1 MKTGLKGELT
11 SILVEAPYV
20 IPMNGRGIIKDGAVY
35 IEDDRI
41 VAVGGGREVRRVV
54 SRLEHHIHV
63 EKGVILPGLINL
75 HVHLAQALL
84 RGVVPDNLKLIPW
97 LRDWVWPLQGVYDE
111 EDGRVSAEL
120 CIMEMLRGGT
130 TTFLESLL
138 HQRYGFDGIAEVVR
152 DSGIRGYLSKSVM
165 DQPGYATE
173 QGIMH
178 PGMIE
183 DERSLEVFKA
193 MYSKWDGAADGRIR
207 VWIGLRTPGACSDSL
222 YREASRLAE
231 ELGSGITM
239 HLAEVREDLEY
250 FKSRGT
256 IPAGFLKKL
265 SLLGKRRVYVHC
277 VWLSKEDMRMLANS
291 GSSIAHCP
299 SSNLKLGSGIA
310 PVLEMRKTG
319 VTVGLGT
326 DGGPS
331 NDTYDMLREIRL
343 AALLQKGRTLRP
355 ESFSAWD
362 ALEMATIEGA
372 KALGVK
378 GELGAL
384 KPGMKADLITVSF
397 NRPGLHPL
405 SDPVSLLAY
414 SSTGLDVRDVIVDGK
429 LVVEN
434 GRVLWTDEEKVMEKA
449 QRRLLKILEK
459 SGKLKEVE
467 ERWLKQR

>member
-1 MKTGLKGELT
+1 LVKKGLT
-11 SILVEAPYV
+11 SILVEAPYL
-20 IPMNGRGIIKDGAVY
+20 IPMDGRRIVKDAAVY
-35 IEDDRI
+35 VEGDRI
-41 VAVGGGREVRRVV
+41 VAVGSVKEVRRGV
-54 SRLEHHIHV
+54 SRPEHRIQV

-130 TTFLESLL
+130 TAFLESLL
-138 HQRYGFDGIAEVVR
+138 HQRYGFNGIAEAVR

-183 DERSLEVFKA
+183 DESSLEVFKA
-193 MYSKWDGAADGRIR
+193 MHSRWDGAADGRIR
-207 VWIGLRTPGACSDSL
+207 VWIGLRTPGACSDNL
-222 YREASRLAE
+222 YREAASLAQ

-256 IPAGFLKKL
+256 TPAGFLRSL
-265 SLLGKRRVYVHC
+265 GLLGRRRVYAHC
-277 VWLSKEDMRMLANS
+277 VWLGEEDMRMLASS
-291 GSSIAHCP
+291 GSSVAHCP

-310 PVLEMRKTG
+310 PTPEMRRIG
-319 VTVGLGT
+319 VNVGLGT

-331 NDTYDMLREIRL
+331 NDTYDMFREIRL
-343 AALLQKGRTLRP
+343 AALLQKGRTLKP

-362 ALEMATIEGA
+362 ALEMATVEGA
-372 KALGVK
+372 RALGV
-378 GELGAL
+378 EEEIGAL
-384 KPGMKADLITVSF
+384 KSGMKADLITVSF
-397 NRPGLHPL
+397 NRSGLHPL
-405 SDPVSLLAY
+405 SDPVSLLVY
-414 SSTGLDVRDVIVDGK
+414 SSTGLDVRDVIVDGR
-429 LVVEN
+429 LVVED
-434 GRVLWTDEEKVMEKA
+434 GKVLWMDEEKVMEKA
-449 QRRLLKILEK
+449 QRRFLKVLEK
-459 SGKLKEVE
+459 SGKLREVE
-467 ERWLKQR
+467 ERWLRRR